1 MTYRTIVGIDP
12 SLTSTGIAIKDHEGH
27 IHRERIRSTGKKT
40 DTWDMR
46 GARIKRLAE
55 TIVGHVPSNSLVII
69 ESPSYGSISTSAH
82 DRSGLWWAIHQKLI
96 AKGCDIV
103 PATPAQRMMYATGK
117 GGGKDAG
124 KDMVLAQTIRRY
136 PQIDI
141 TGNDLADAV
150 IFLAIGCRLNG
161 QPLEDSLPQT
171 HLNALNK
178 LALPETVPTHA
189 PGRVAARAGVTS
201 PAPVGALL

>member
-1 MTYRTIVGIDP
+1 MTYRSIVGIDP

-27 IHRERIRSTGKKT
+27 ISRERVRSTGKKT

-55 TIVGHVPSNSLVII
+55 TIVGHVAPNSLVII

-82 DRSGLWWAIHQKLI
+82 DRSGLWWAIHQKLT
-96 AKGCDIV
+96 AKGCDII
-103 PATPAQRMMYATGK
+103 PATPSQRMMYATGK

-136 PQIDI
+136 PDIDI
-141 TGNDLADAV
+141 TGNDIADAV
-150 IFLAIGCRLNG
+150 IFLAIGCRLLG
-161 QPLEDSLPQT
+161 QPLEDSLPQS
-171 HLNALNK
+171 HINALNK
-178 LALPETVPTHA
+178 LKLPPL
-189 PGRVAARAGVTS
+189 GDQLVTS
-201 PAPVGALL
+201 QAASRAHMSGVAPVGALL